1 MLPAEAQQQAALLLA
16 EGEAA
21 LRREQGAAAAEAMT
35 VLAQALVAVGPQ
47 ARELFVLSQLDT
59 LVAQVA
65 ARASG
70 LQVREI
76 HVIDSG
82 DGKALPAVAA
92 AYPAMVTEVL
102 RTLKDL
108 TGVDIPNML
117 GSANPASS
125 QEGGR
130 P

>member
-1 MLPAEAQQQAALLLA
+1 
-16 EGEAA
+16 
-21 LRREQGAAAAEAMT
+21 
-35 VLAQALVAVGPQ
+35 
-47 ARELFVLSQLDT
+47 
-59 LVAQVA
+59 VAQVA
-65 ARASG
+65 ARVSG

-76 HVIDSG
+76 HVIDNG

-117 GSANPASS
+117 GSSNPASS

>member
-1 MLPAEAQQQAALLLA
+1 M
-16 EGEAA
+16 
-21 LRREQGAAAAEAMT
+21 
-35 VLAQALVAVGPQ
+35 
-47 ARELFVLSQLDT
+47 LSQLDT
-59 LVAQVA
+59 LVARWRRGPA
-65 ARASG
+65 T

-117 GSANPASS
+117 GSANPASR
-125 QEGGR
+125 EGGR